1 MRLICLVD
9 NTVQPGSP
17 FWGEHGV
24 AFLIEVEQGCLLF
37 DTGASGTVLFHNME
51 AARVDPESIS
61 ALAISHAHTDHT
73 GGLPAF
79 LERRPGL
86 PIYAHTD
93 LLRERFSQRGGQM
106 RARGLSLG
114 IEELRRVAEL
124 RLSDTS
130 QEILPGIWTTGEITD
145 RSEPEGRS
153 ANHFVRQGGDWAAS
167 LPSTVEG
174 AASLPSTVEGA
185 ASLPSTVEGAASL
198 PSTVEWVPDP
208 YRDDLSLVVEG
219 SQGLVL
225 VCGCCHAGLLNTL
238 AHVRRT
244 FGRHPVAVIGGT
256 HLVNADEA
264 HLGRLV
270 EVLERLGPPALY
282 LNHCT
287 GLRAYVAL
295 AQALGGWVFPCPV
308 GTVLDL

>member
-1 MRLICLVD
+1 MKLTCLVD
-9 NTVQPGSP
+9 NTVQAGSP

-24 AFLIEVEQGCLLF
+24 AFLIEGEQGCLLF

-51 AARVDPESIS
+51 AAGMDPESIS
-61 ALAISHAHTDHT
+61 ALALSHAHTDHT
-73 GGLPAF
+73 GGLPGL

-93 LLRERFSQRGGQM
+93 LGRERFSQRGGEM
-106 RARGLSLG
+106 RARGPSLG
-114 IEELRRVAEL
+114 VEELRRLADL
-124 RLSDTS
+124 CLSDAP

-153 ANHFVRQGGDWAAS
+153 ANHFVRQGGDW
-167 LPSTVEG
+167 
-174 AASLPSTVEGA
+174 
-185 ASLPSTVEGAASL
+185 
-198 PSTVEWVPDP
+198 VPDP

-219 SQGLVL
+219 SRGLVL

-256 HLVNADEA
+256 HLVSADEA

-270 EVLERLGPPALY
+270 AVLRGQGRNGRTGLGGPDEGLGLSVLY

-295 AQALGGWVFPCPV
+295 AQALEGRVFPCPV